1 MQFGVNARKIKTL
14 LCFFHPFLT
23 WAKFADKRTLR
34 WKLRV
39 KSRLN
44 IVASDLGYF
53 FSPFFSSGSSY
64 NFSVTR
70 TLSWRI
76 FEAKCFI
83 KMRRGKIEDLVTHDL
98 GLYSPP
104 ILLSSYTSRPKDKA
118 TADHRSQT
126 FHARI
131 FGKDWRGEGGG
142 RRDWRWSHLTWVTP
156 PPPPPTS

>member
-1 MQFGVNARKIKTL
+1 MQFGVNVRKIKIL

-44 IVASDLGYF
+44 IVASDL
-53 FSPFFSSGSSY
+53 
-64 NFSVTR
+64 VHWTR

-76 FEAKCFI
+76 FEAKSFI
-83 KMRRGKIEDLVTHDL
+83 KIRRGKIEDLVTHDL